1 MKEDAMFKYACDE
14 RRIAVCSNLVWI
26 LLLAAAPACRGEGA
40 APSAPSAK
48 TNAAAELGEYPAES
62 LVASDGN
69 QIALPSLRGS
79 AATVIICLS
88 VECPISD
95 EFLPTIVE
103 LANSYRDKGVHFLG
117 IDPNGGESL
126 ADMAAYAKEH
136 ELAFPFLRDEGGKI
150 ARRLLFNVTPEARVF
165 DAAGEIVYR
174 GRIDD
179 RYRAGGGQ
187 PGAQI
192 KRDLADALELLAGK
206 PISQARTRTVGCPI
220 QIAAPGA
227 E

>member
-1 MKEDAMFKYACDE
+1 
-14 RRIAVCSNLVWI
+14 
-26 LLLAAAPACRGEGA
+26 
-40 APSAPSAK
+40 
-48 TNAAAELGEYPAES
+48 
-62 LVASDGN
+62 
-69 QIALPSLRGS
+69 
-79 AATVIICLS
+79 
-88 VECPISD
+88 
-95 EFLPTIVE
+95 
-103 LANSYRDKGVHFLG
+103 VHFLG
-117 IDPNGGESL
+117 IDPNGSESL

-136 ELAFPFLRDEGGKI
+136 ELAFPFVRDEGGKI

-165 DAAGEIVYR
+165 DASGEIVYR

-192 KRDLADALELLAGK
+192 KRDLADALDELLAGK

-220 QIAAPGA
+220 QIAAPAA